1 LRRRLCHKQGEYD
14 MASMDE
20 LREGVRQ
27 SLPEI
32 AEIADKELA
41 DKVVEAYAIALSETE
56 YTRLEEMSCSG
67 MIGLWHL
74 PGLTQADHLRGVGKL
89 ARAMALEVRGLY
101 GDDLDL
107 DPDFALAA
115 GLLHDL
121 GKPFFY
127 DSANIKRW
135 NENKAYT
142 GQPPFRHTFYGAHLA
157 LRAGLPEEI
166 AHVIAG
172 HDTGMEG
179 QFFDHSVYLE
189 IVSRADG
196 LYWTVP
202 IRLGM
207 ADKDPTETPAGPVA

>member
-1 LRRRLCHKQGEYD
+1 

-20 LREGVRQ
+20 LRESVRR
-27 SLPEI
+27 SLSPEI
-32 AEIADKELA
+32 AEIAHKEFA
-41 DKVVEAYAIALSETE
+41 DKVVEAYAIALFETE
-56 YTRLEEMSCSG
+56 YTRLEELSCSG
-67 MIGLWHL
+67 MIGGWHI

-89 ARAMALEVRGLY
+89 ARGIALEMRGLY
-101 GDDLDL
+101 GEDPDL

-115 GLLHDL
+115 GMLHDL

-135 NENKAYT
+135 TENKAYT

-172 HDTGMEG
+172 HDMGMEG
-179 QFFDHSVYLE
+179 QYFDHSVYLK
-189 IVSRADG
+189 IVGHADA
-196 LYWTVP
+196 LYWQLAH
-202 IRLGM
+202 RLGM
-207 ADKDPTETPAGPVA
+207 TEKDPTEVPGPVA